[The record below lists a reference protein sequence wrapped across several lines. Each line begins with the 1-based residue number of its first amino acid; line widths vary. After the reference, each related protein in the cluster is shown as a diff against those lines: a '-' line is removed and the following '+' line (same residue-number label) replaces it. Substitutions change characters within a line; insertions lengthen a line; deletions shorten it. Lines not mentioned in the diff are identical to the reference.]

1 MKTPQRYI
9 SEVPTLLNEW
19 DWEKNKDAS
28 PYSIGYASTKK
39 VWWKCKKCGCRWE
52 AVVQSRTMSG
62 FGCPECGKIN
72 SKETERIRFFG
83 TDKS

>member
-28 PYSIGYASTKK
+28 PYSIGYENITPNTITDGSNKR
-39 VWWKCKKCGCRWE
+39 VWWICSSCKFEWQSVVAERNKGHCGCPKCKHLINKC
-52 AVVQSRTMSG
+52 
-62 FGCPECGKIN
+62 K
-72 SKETERIRFFG
+72 
-83 TDKS
+83 